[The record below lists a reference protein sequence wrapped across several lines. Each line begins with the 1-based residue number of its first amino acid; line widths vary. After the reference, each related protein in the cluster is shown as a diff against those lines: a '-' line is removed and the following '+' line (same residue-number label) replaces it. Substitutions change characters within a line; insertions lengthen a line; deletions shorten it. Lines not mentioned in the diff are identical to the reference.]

1 MEIYLKYTIH
11 SYKRHFQWS
20 FHTAAGNHITVNFPL
35 ETESVLLAL
44 STYRNISSGNPY
56 NSNTIGQIT
65 SKTMIVGS
73 SNNDK
78 NWFIICI

>member
-1 MEIYLKYTIH
+1 MYWKSLI
-11 SYKRHFQWS
+11 QWG

-65 SKTMIVGS
+65 SNTMIVGS
-73 SNNDK
+73 SNTDK
-78 NWFIICI
+78 NWFIICK